1 VNGVKSEPVVLV
13 EKRLV
18 GCSSKTVDFGSDSV
32 EVWCSMCLLFFW
44 TSLCNALRVRQAGVC
59 RALLRNRIIQYIW
72 SGDGV

>member
-32 EVWCSMCLLFFW
+32 EV
-44 TSLCNALRVRQAGVC
+44 
-59 RALLRNRIIQYIW
+59 
-72 SGDGV
+72 